1 MPHDIPLATSSPKQA
16 RFGRMMIS
24 DLIVSIL
31 VCSVIAVFCWGTKT
45 MFPSHLS
52 KRDASPAPTRQ
63 VDTMVVLAGAQE
75 RWVYAQSLL
84 AQGHALRL
92 LSTLYDPS
100 CLRVGK
106 ILESCPTGVRNT
118 VDEAI
123 AMRRVLVREHI
134 DRTTI
139 VTSEYHALRT
149 AAIFA
154 VVFMGSGIDYEVVG
168 APIPNLSQ
176 SQFLLRELA
185 KLGPSVAGAIIAR
198 LWPSLYESLLS
209 LREP

>member
-1 MPHDIPLATSSPKQA
+1 MSSDIPLATSSTEQA

-31 VCSVIAVFCWGTKT
+31 MCVVIAVFCWGAKS
-45 MFPSHLS
+45 MYPSHLS
-52 KRDASPAPTRQ
+52 KRDATPTPTRQ
-63 VDTMVVLAGAQE
+63 VDAMVVLAGAQE
-75 RWVYAQSLL
+75 RWAYAQTLL
-84 AQGHALRL
+84 AQGHAQRL
-92 LSTLYDPS
+92 LSTLYDPI

-106 ILESCPTGVRNT
+106 LLEGCPTGVRNT

-134 DRTTI
+134 HRTTI

-154 VVFMGSGIDYEVVG
+154 VVFAGSGIDLDVVG
-168 APIPNLSQ
+168 APTPDLSQ